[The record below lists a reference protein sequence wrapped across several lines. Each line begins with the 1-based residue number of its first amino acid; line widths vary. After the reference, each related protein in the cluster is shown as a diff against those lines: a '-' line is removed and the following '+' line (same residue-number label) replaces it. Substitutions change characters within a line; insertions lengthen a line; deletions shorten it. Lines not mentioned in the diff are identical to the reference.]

1 MAQEEDDDV
10 GEGEESSDLEIQDD
24 MFLTFRIADES
35 YAITIYTV
43 SEIIRMVKIT
53 PIPEVYDF
61 MKGVINLRG
70 KVIPVMDI
78 RLRMGFK
85 EKEYG
90 DRTCVV
96 VVNVKGLDLG
106 IIVDSVTEVL
116 NIPRS
121 NIDPAPNIRMA
132 EVDGNPEYKKQK
144 YVSGIG
150 KMDDGIKIIIDLEKL
165 VFDYD
170 AGKFQEMIK
179 EVKETKEA
187 KEAKEIKGIKVGKT
201 KEIKEVNVIEEP
213 KESKESKVA

>member
-1 MAQEEDDDV
+1 MSFEDDDEEG
-10 GEGEESSDLEIQDD
+10 GEGGEGGDLEVQDD

-53 PIPEVYDF
+53 PIPEVFNF

-78 RLRMGFK
+78 RLRMGFS
-85 EKEYG
+85 EKEYD

-116 NIPRS
+116 NIPRT
-121 NIDPAPNIRMA
+121 NIDPAPNVKMLSGDANADHR
-132 EVDGNPEYKKQK
+132 QK
-144 YVSGIG
+144 FVSGIG
-150 KMDDGIKIIIDLEKL
+150 KMDDGIKIIIDLERL
-165 VFDYD
+165 VFSFD
-170 AGKFQEMIK
+170 AEKFNQIAKDK
-179 EVKETKEA
+179 EKMKEKVLKEA
-187 KEAKEIKGIKVGKT
+187 
-201 KEIKEVNVIEEP
+201 
-213 KESKESKVA
+213 